1 MKGFGGTLKKNIAI
15 IIAIVILAGCAPA
28 PTPAPTP
35 TITPAP
41 TATNTP
47 EPTQTPESGIDQDD
61 KDFLV
66 TVLLDAF
73 DNPDSLLKCNDA
85 TWVED
90 VIKFRCEL
98 TGFID
103 EPTDHAYLHWSFLQS
118 FAMFVEAQPD
128 MFKNTTIELV
138 TSANR
143 NGTEMLSS
151 TSPATMDKIVTGMI
165 ATEVEW
171 VREAEIIR

>member
-1 MKGFGGTLKKNIAI
+1 MKKI
-15 IIAIVILAGCAPA
+15 ILALLVMLMLTACAPK
-28 PTPAPTP
+28 PTPAPTA
-35 TITPAP
+35 TITSEP

-47 EPTQTPESGIDQDD
+47 EPTQTPDSGLDQSD

-66 TVLLDAF
+66 ASLLSAF
-73 DNPDSLLKCNDA
+73 DNSDSLLKCNDA

-103 EPTDHAYLHWSFLQS
+103 EPTDHAFLHWSFLQS

-138 TSANR
+138 TSGKR
-143 NGTEMLSS
+143 TGIEMLSS

-165 ATEVEW
+165 ATEIEW

>member
-1 MKGFGGTLKKNIAI
+1 MKKLLLSLT
-15 IIAIVILAGCAPA
+15 IVLLLAACA
-28 PTPAPTP
+28 PTPTLAPTP
-35 TITPAP
+35 TITPEP
-41 TATNTP
+41 TQIP
-47 EPTQTPESGIDQDD
+47 EPTQTPESGLDQSD

-66 TVLLDAF
+66 ASLLDAF

-103 EPTDHAYLHWSFLQS
+103 EPTDHAFLHWSFLQS

-138 TSANR
+138 TSGKR
-143 NGTEMLSS
+143 TGIEMLSS
-151 TSPATMDKIVTGMI
+151 TSPAIMNKIVTGMI

>member
-1 MKGFGGTLKKNIAI
+1 MKKIMLALTI
-15 IIAIVILAGCAPA
+15 ILMLTACAPA
-28 PTPAPTP
+28 PTPAPTA

-66 TVLLDAF
+66 MSLLNAF
-73 DNPDSLLKCNDA
+73 DNPDSLLKCNGA
-85 TWVED
+85 TWVQD

-138 TSANR
+138 TSAKR